1 MHAPVLRTERRREGS
16 ADERS
21 SKESSGVLFCPD
33 ENDWDRFWDKSKCK
47 KEIELATCTRVT
59 CA

>member
-1 MHAPVLRTERRREGS
+1 MHAPVLRTRNKKKGP

-21 SKESSGVLFCPD
+21 SKESSGVLFYPD

-47 KEIELATCTRVT
+47 KEKELATRTRVT
-59 CA
+59 CG